1 MVRRLLVLTAAAASI
16 SSCTQTHSP
25 DADTLDG
32 AVPIVCGEIAV
43 CPVRYWPD
51 GGRLLPYC
59 SISCDAAAGYDP
71 PICRGSEVPDAEVP
85 WAPYCPSGATPF
97 CAPPRPDRCGE

>member
-1 MVRRLLVLTAAAASI
+1 MRRLGLAAALLALAGCGSA
-16 SSCTQTHSP
+16 HERA
-25 DADTLDG
+25 ADSGIEDG
-32 AVPIVCGEIAV
+32 GIEVRCGEIIY
-43 CPVRYWPD
+43 CWPFSD

-59 SISCDAAAGYDP
+59 SISCDAAAGYDG
-71 PICRGSEVPDAEVP
+71 PICLGSEVPDAEVP